1 MFPINKTNYNVISHQ
16 KLEREG
22 ERERERVVKILED
35 SIFGMRK
42 YILVLNQNTIVKN
55 NYQVKY

>member
-1 MFPINKTNYNVISHQ
+1 MLLVI
-16 KLEREG
+16 KNLR

-42 YILVLNQNTIVKN
+42 YILVLIQNTIVKN
-55 NYQVKY
+55 NYQVEY